1 MNKSRI
7 VFIPAILLT
16 LAALVLILYGQF
28 GIQKQMPP
36 GMNGTG
42 SGQGTVTGQDSE
54 TSFRPERGEREE
66 GPEEIFK
73 TLGTIAVFS
82 AAASYAWITL
92 KKKRRS
98 ASTLVR
104 KGVKLFYAV
113 HTYTGYLAMILI
125 AIHGVYFLIQGTKQ
139 DSILTGI
146 GAFVLLL
153 STGVY
158 GFLIKRVRN
167 KYMRTVHLG
176 LGSAFLAA
184 GLVHAGG
191 SAILAVLC
199 VIGLWILIRILERTA
214 PGTPAKTA

>member
-1 MNKSRI
+1 MNKSRK

-16 LAALVLILYGQF
+16 LAALALILYGQF
-28 GIQKQMPP
+28 GIQEQMQP
-36 GMNGTG
+36 GMDRNQP
-42 SGQGTVTGQDSE
+42 GQGTVTGQGPGSGL
-54 TSFRPERGEREE
+54 RPERGEREE
-66 GPEEIFK
+66 GPEGIFK

-82 AAASYAWITL
+82 AAASYAWVIL
-92 KKKRRS
+92 KNKRRS
-98 ASTLVR
+98 ASMLVR

-113 HTYTGYLAMILI
+113 HTYTGYLAMVLI
-125 AIHGVYFLIQGTKQ
+125 AVHGVYYLIKGMHQ

-146 GAFVLLL
+146 AAFTLLIA
-153 STGVY
+153 TGVY

-167 KYMRTVHLG
+167 KYMRAVHLG

-199 VIGLWILIRILERTA
+199 VIGLWILIRILERLA
-214 PGTPAKTA
+214 PGASTKTA

>member
-1 MNKSRI
+1 MNKSRK

-16 LAALVLILYGQF
+16 LAALALILYGQF

-36 GMNGTG
+36 GMDGTHP
-42 SGQGTVTGQDSE
+42 GQGTVTGQGPGAG
-54 TSFRPERGEREE
+54 FRPEGGEREE
-66 GPEEIFK
+66 GPEGIFK

-82 AAASYAWITL
+82 AAVSYAWICL
-92 KKKRRS
+92 KNKRRS
-98 ASTLVR
+98 ASALVR

-113 HTYTGYLAMILI
+113 HTYTGYLALILI
-125 AIHGVYFLIQGTKQ
+125 AVHGVYFLIQGTKQ

-146 GAFVLLL
+146 AAFTLLL

-199 VIGLWILIRILERTA
+199 VISLWILIWVLERLA
-214 PGTPAKTA
+214 PGTSTKTV

>member
-1 MNKSRI
+1 MNKSRK

-16 LAALVLILYGQF
+16 LAALILILYGQF
-28 GIQKQMPP
+28 GIQKQLPP
-36 GMNGTG
+36 DREANY
-42 SGQGTVTGQDSE
+42 SGQGTVTGQDSG
-54 TSFRPERGEREE
+54 TGSRPERGEREE
-66 GPEEIFK
+66 GPEEIFT

-82 AAASYAWITL
+82 AAASYAWVTL
-92 KKKRRS
+92 KNKRRS
-98 ASTLVR
+98 ASMIVR
-104 KGVKLFYAV
+104 RGVKLFYAV
-113 HTYTGYLAMILI
+113 HTYTGYLALLLI

-139 DSILTGI
+139 DSILTGLA
-146 GAFVLLL
+146 AFALLL
-153 STGVY
+153 TTGIY

-199 VIGLWILIRILERTA
+199 VIGLWVLVRILERTA
-214 PGTPAKTA
+214 SGTPAKTA